1 MSEKTIINTEI
12 ENSALIPDQWMV
24 GTGLTTNSLYVTH
37 LAAPL
42 MIMQCADD
50 ILPDHPPALCTL
62 YLQGTISPDR
72 MTHLLNEGWE
82 LLKIYHTRLGKS
94 EPRF

>member
-1 MSEKTIINTEI
+1 MPETIINSEI
-12 ENSALIPDQWMV
+12 ENGALIPDQWMV

-62 YLQGTISPDR
+62 YLQGTIAPEKID
-72 MTHLLNEGWE
+72 HLLNQGLE
-82 LLKIYHTRLGKS
+82 LLKIYHDRRGKS
-94 EPRF
+94 DPPL